1 MKRNPLVVCLT
12 NTVAANFTANGL
24 LALGAKPAMVEEA
37 SEAAELTAHADAL
50 LVNLGTVTVAQAEAM
65 RAAVKVATEKD
76 VPWVLDPVGIQLLTF
91 RRTLALEL
99 IKFNPTLIRGN
110 HSEIDVLLGTVPTLT
125 GTVPILSTGE
135 TDRIITASGT
145 QEVPGGVPLL
155 QAVTATGCLQGAL
168 CAALLGRGQTP
179 GEACLSVSR
188 LMKRAGERAFERAQ
202 TPGSFQIA
210 LLDALWELNHD

>member
-99 IKFNPTLIRGN
+99 IKSNPTLIRGN

-125 GTVPILSTGE
+125 GTVPILSNGDCPHSFNGGNRPNHHHFRHARGVWRRTAFTGRHRHRLPPRRTLRRLARTGTDPRRGLSFRIQTHE
-135 TDRIITASGT
+135 TGWR
-145 QEVPGGVPLL
+145 
-155 QAVTATGCLQGAL
+155 TG
-168 CAALLGRGQTP
+168 
-179 GEACLSVSR
+179 
-188 LMKRAGERAFERAQ
+188 F
-202 TPGSFQIA
+202 
-210 LLDALWELNHD
+210 